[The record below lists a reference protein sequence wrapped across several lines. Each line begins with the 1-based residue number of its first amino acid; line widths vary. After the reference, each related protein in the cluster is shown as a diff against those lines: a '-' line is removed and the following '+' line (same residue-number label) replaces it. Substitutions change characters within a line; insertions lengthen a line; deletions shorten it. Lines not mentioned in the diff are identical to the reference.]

1 MEIDWNLV
9 IAVLTLIATALI
21 GYFAYNVTKVYS
33 KKSDEHNQD
42 VLFHQLFRDF
52 NSRYSKV
59 NFSLQELL
67 EKSKDESYTLQN
79 LNDDA
84 DLRDKMM
91 DYFNICAEELYW
103 KKKRRIPDDVW
114 NAWKIGM
121 DSWYNEI
128 PILRELWKEEISGDG
143 YKSYYLNE
151 GGNLF
156 QEFKS
161 RK

>member
-84 DLRDKMM
+84 ELRDKMM

-103 KKKRRIPDDVW
+103 KKKGRIPDDVW

-143 YKSYYLNE
+143 YKSYYLE
-151 GGNLF
+151 KGENLF
-156 QEFKS
+156 Q
-161 RK
+161 

>member
-84 DLRDKMM
+84 ELRDKMM

-103 KKKRRIPDDVW
+103 KKKGRIPDDVW

>member
-84 DLRDKMM
+84 DLRDKIM

-128 PILRELWKEEISGDG
+128 PILQELWKEEISGDG

-151 GGNLF
+151 GENLF
-156 QEFKS
+156 Q
-161 RK
+161 

>member
-84 DLRDKMM
+84 ELRDKMM

-151 GGNLF
+151 GENLF
-156 QEFKS
+156 Q
-161 RK
+161 

>member
-52 NSRYSKV
+52 NARYSDV
-59 NFSLQELL
+59 NFSLQDLL

-151 GGNLF
+151 GENLF
-156 QEFKS
+156 Q
-161 RK
+161 

>member
-84 DLRDKMM
+84 ELRDKMM

-103 KKKRRIPDDVW
+103 KKKGRIPDDVW

-128 PILRELWKEEISGDG
+128 PILQELWKEEISGDG

-151 GGNLF
+151 GENLF

>member
-52 NSRYSKV
+52 NARYSDV
-59 NFSLQELL
+59 NFSLQDLL
-67 EKSKDESYTLQN
+67 EKSKDENYTLQN
-79 LNDDA
+79 LNNDSQ
-84 DLRDKMM
+84 LRDKIM

-151 GGNLF
+151 GENLF
-156 QEFKS
+156 Q
-161 RK
+161 

>member
-84 DLRDKMM
+84 ELRDKMM

-103 KKKRRIPDDVW
+103 KKKGRIPDDVW

-151 GGNLF
+151 GENLF

>member
-52 NSRYSKV
+52 NARYSDV
-59 NFSLQELL
+59 NFSLQDLL
-67 EKSKDESYTLQN
+67 EKSKDENYTLQN
-79 LNDDA
+79 LNNDSQ
-84 DLRDKMM
+84 LRDKIM

-103 KKKRRIPDDVW
+103 KKKGRIPDDVW

-128 PILRELWKEEISGDG
+128 PILQELWKEEISGDG
-143 YKSYYLNE
+143 YKSYYLE
-151 GGNLF
+151 KGENLF
-156 QEFKS
+156 Q
-161 RK
+161 

>member
-52 NSRYSKV
+52 NARYSDV
-59 NFSLQELL
+59 NFSLQDLL
-67 EKSKDESYTLQN
+67 EKSKDENYTLQN
-79 LNDDA
+79 LNNDSQ
-84 DLRDKMM
+84 LRDKIM

-128 PILRELWKEEISGDG
+128 PILQELWKEEISGDG
-143 YKSYYLNE
+143 YKSYYLE
-151 GGNLF
+151 KGENLF
-156 QEFKS
+156 Q
-161 RK
+161 

>member
-103 KKKRRIPDDVW
+103 KKKGRIPDDVW

-151 GGNLF
+151 GENLF
-156 QEFKS
+156 Q
-161 RK
+161 

>member
-84 DLRDKMM
+84 ELRDKMM

-103 KKKRRIPDDVW
+103 KKKGRIPDDVW

-143 YKSYYLNE
+143 YKSYYL
-151 GGNLF
+151 GKGDNLF
-156 QEFKS
+156 Q
-161 RK
+161 